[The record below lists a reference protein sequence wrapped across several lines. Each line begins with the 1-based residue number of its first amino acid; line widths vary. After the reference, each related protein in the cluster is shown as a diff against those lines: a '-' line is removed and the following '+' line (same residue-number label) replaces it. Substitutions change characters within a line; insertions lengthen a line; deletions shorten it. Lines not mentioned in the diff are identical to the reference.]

1 MTETLLKRQKST
13 GQFGWNKAYIT
24 TLHDAVHS
32 LDVNDIDQSERSI
45 CWESLET
52 NYMHTDWM
60 GYWVRERK
68 THRARYTLRVNVSNE
83 INQKYSDLMSTSTF
97 KAYWRVLVCYG
108 TLIGAYWSAYSQIG
122 PSFQYYAS
130 NDCWCTL
137 PVLELSL
144 QLWVKKQI
152 RRKPHTQTW
161 SDVTVQS
168 RSARHIVHTAADTH
182 NGLK

>member
-1 MTETLLKRQKST
+1 MRTLHLL
-13 GQFGWNKAYIT
+13 NKAFSS
-24 TLHDAVHS
+24 LHAYRLNGLLS
-32 LDVNDIDQSERSI
+32 A
-45 CWESLET
+45 WE
-52 NYMHTDWM
+52 
-60 GYWVRERK
+60 K

-83 INQKYSDLMSTSTF
+83 INKKYSDLMSTSTF
-97 KAYWRVLVCYG
+97 KAYWRVLVCYS

-161 SDVTVQS
+161 IDVTVQS
-168 RSARHIVHTAADTH
+168 RSARHIVHTAANTH
-182 NGLK
+182 DGLE

>member
-32 LDVNDIDQSERSI
+32 LDVYDIDQWERSI
-45 CWESLET
+45 CSTKHLAH
-52 NYMHTDWM
+52 YMHTDWM

-68 THRARYTLRVNVSNE
+68 HTRQGIHYGLIVSNGV
-83 INQKYSDLMSTSTF
+83 NQKYSDLMSTSTF

-161 SDVTVQS
+161 IDVTVQS
-168 RSARHIVHTAADTH
+168 RSARHIVHTAANTH
-182 NGLK
+182 DGLE